1 MSRWETWPD
10 RAARAGGLIANDFSN
25 IHANIATDCSGLGIP
40 ELAMK
45 SISNVLGIK
54 FQVMFAWD
62 NLLASQRFLERNAK
76 PLYMLGDIGE
86 RVFRATS
93 FATTAVDG
101 KAAPDKNRV
110 NDLSVYLMHCMILI
124 VTRPW

>member
-1 MSRWETWPD
+1 MRSLQIRMGTWDTWPE

-45 SISNVLGIK
+45 SISNVLGMK
-54 FQVMFAWD
+54 YQVMFACD
-62 NLLASQRFLERNAK
+62 NLMASQSFLQRNAK
-76 PLYMLGDIGE
+76 PMYMLGDIGE

-101 KAAPDKNRV
+101 KAAPN
-110 NDLSVYLMHCMILI
+110 NNSVI
-124 VTRPW
+124 VSTVC